1 MRQKYATYILIFC
14 AILINSPN
22 TGAFAKVV
30 KEGAKCS
37 KVKQIKIFNAVEY
50 SCVKIGSKLLWQK
63 KIKKISTKP
72 AVDKSRVDNDQ
83 TTPTATPSAKPSSAP
98 EAIATPEPVLALGP
112 SVAAPGEEILVYKG
126 PAPAPNKNIEKSREI
141 NRQLT
146 SSKPTSNLKLWIY
159 DPENPDRPLNSPGIW
174 FQKDGGEW
182 LFSHVDRRDGGYD
195 TKFEPGKYVID
206 IVEPDGNRTKYER
219 GRYSLTVN
227 LMSEVTIEGLL
238 ANSQGY
244 FTVTAIVKK
253 QNSAIKKSF
262 DVSSKCQLEDK
273 TGNITM
279 SNGFPRA
286 DGRLPNR
293 GIVKA
298 LIIPVEFSDLP
309 GIGAPASIYR
319 EMAKGTADFYY
330 KQSQR
335 TLRFEFTTLPSYV
348 NLNVPVGTFGLG
360 AYNSGDAYSFFMAG
374 LKAVENI
381 VDISQFDIAYVLP
394 PSNVKSDQIAY
405 GPAFPGNPN
414 SRDYQNSTGRVL
426 NGSVGGHDAWQNLAG
441 AGWKWMAHE
450 TGHTFGLYDWY
461 TLDGTDPFGP
471 WDIMSSNWSTEAIE
485 LNSWNRFI
493 SGWLADSQV
502 ICLEV
507 SDLTNTPKTFT
518 IENVSVESN
527 KIKSLMVKLSDS
539 KILVIEARATG
550 GLDVLSPNRTGLL
563 AYTVDTSV
571 PTIKG
576 IAVTHAPDRMPNDP
590 RYSVLKEGE
599 IIKVSGLQIRAGKR
613 SADEFEFS
621 MSKG

>member
-1 MRQKYATYILIFC
+1 MRLKYVTVTVMFC
-14 AILINSPN
+14 AISIHIPN
-22 TGAFAKVV
+22 TGASAKVV
-30 KEGAKCS
+30 KEGARCS
-37 KVKQIKIFNAVEY
+37 KVKQIKTINAVEF
-50 SCVKIGSKLLWQK
+50 SCVKIGSKLVWQK
-63 KIKKISTKP
+63 KIKNISTKP
-72 AVDKSRVDNDQ
+72 AIVKSRAENDQ
-83 TTPTATPSAKPSSAP
+83 SSPTVTPSAKPSP
-98 EAIATPEPVLALGP
+98 TPTAIAKPEPVLALGP
-112 SVAAPGEEILVYKG
+112 TVVAPGEEISVYKG
-126 PAPAPNKNIEKSREI
+126 PAPAANKNIEKSREI
-141 NRQLT
+141 NRQLAP
-146 SSKPTSNLKLWIY
+146 SKPTSNLKLWIY

-174 FQKDGGEW
+174 FQKDGGQW
-182 LFSHVDRRDGGYD
+182 SFSHVDRSDGGYD
-195 TKFEPGKYVID
+195 AKFEPGKYVID

-227 LMSEVTIEGLL
+227 SMNEVTIEGLL

-244 FTVTAIVKK
+244 FTVTAIIKK
-253 QNSAIKKSF
+253 QNLGIKKSF
-262 DVSSKCQLEDK
+262 SASSKCQLEDK
-273 TGNITM
+273 TGNVTM

-309 GIGAPASIYR
+309 GIGTPASIYR

-335 TLRFEFTTLPSYV
+335 TLRFEFTTLANYV
-348 NLNVPVGTFGLG
+348 NLNVEVGTFGLG

-471 WDIMSSNWSTEAIE
+471 WDIMSSAWSVEAIE
-485 LNSWNRFI
+485 LNSWNRYI

-507 SDLTNTPKTFT
+507 SDLTNSPKTFT
-518 IENVSVESN
+518 IENVSIESN
-527 KIKSLMVKLSDS
+527 KIKSLMIKLSDT
-539 KILVIEARATG
+539 KILVLEARATG
-550 GLDVLSPNRTGLL
+550 GLDVLSPEQTGIL

-576 IAVTHAPDRMPNDP
+576 IAVTHAPDRMPKES
-590 RYSVLKEGE
+590 RFAVLREGE

-621 MSKG
+621 ISKV